1 MLAWTTVRRW
11 LRSPSHRTVLLNPV
25 WREIGVDVLRV
36 SSAPRVYGG
45 GAATIITIDFGV
57 N

>member
-1 MLAWTTVRRW
+1 M
-11 LRSPSHRTVLLNPV
+11 RSPSHRTVLLNPV